1 MSERA
6 TMTEIETE
14 PMESTDTAVEPAK
27 LSARIRNSLALA
39 QTRLEA
45 VESRARTQWGE
56 LPQQMRAALDRVL
69 DRVRTTLDVPSRSEV
84 GDLLAR
90 IEELDRKLGAL
101 QTSTKAARADEIR
114 RRAEGG
120 DGGGGKKTTANKVSR
135 KPRPKPKAK

>member
-1 MSERA
+1 
-6 TMTEIETE
+6 
-14 PMESTDTAVEPAK
+14 
-27 LSARIRNSLALA
+27 
-39 QTRLEA
+39 
-45 VESRARTQWGE
+45 
-56 LPQQMRAALDRVL
+56 MRAALDRVL

-120 DGGGGKKTTANKVSR
+120 DGGGASKKTTANKVSR